1 MTEPDET
8 TEHGDG
14 EYERILRENRRYVEA
29 FDRSALTAAPLSG
42 LAIIA
47 CMDARLDV
55 EETLGLRTG
64 DAHIIRNAGGLASDD
79 AIRSVIVSQ
88 EKLGT
93 DEILVIGHTQCG
105 LEGVDEAEMRD
116 SLRGRTGRDLP
127 IEFGSFPDLEA
138 SVRAQVER
146 LRAHP
151 WVRPVPIHGLIFDVS
166 TGRLIEVA

>member
-1 MTEPDET
+1 VTQQEPAA
-8 TEHGDG
+8 HGVG
-14 EYERILRENRRYVEA
+14 EYERILDENRRYVEA

-64 DAHIIRNAGGLASDD
+64 DAHIIRNAGGLATDD

-88 EKLGT
+88 ERLGT
-93 DEILVIGHTQCG
+93 DEVLVIGHTNCG
-105 LEGVDEAEMRD
+105 LERADEQEMRD
-116 SLRGRTGRDLP
+116 HLTERTGRRLDL
-127 IEFGSFPDLEA
+127 EFGSFPDLEA

-151 WVRPVPIHGLIFDVS
+151 WVRPVPIHGLIFDVE
-166 TGRLIEVA
+166 TGRLIEVS